1 MITAKMLKT
10 LTSFTA
16 RDLILVLDQSG
27 YTECSFETAE
37 FLGITNAGQFAYQV
51 TFRDDAEVAETGK
64 VFLSY
69 DPSEDKV
76 TADF

>member
-16 RDLILVLDQSG
+16 QDLVLSLDQSG

-37 FLGITNAGQFAYQV
+37 FLGITKGGQFAYQV
-51 TFRDDAEVAETGK
+51 TFRDDADIAETGK

-69 DPSEDKV
+69 DSREDKV